1 MSNSLQGQIN
11 EDTLTSLLQFL
22 AMNHNTGCLKLKQAG
37 MAAGEIFFD
46 QGRIVHA
53 YYADMKGVEAL
64 SYFLTWSTGRFIF
77 RNGVAATEQTIH
89 ISLESALLEAAYQA
103 DTYNHQPT
111 VSALSIHVILQ
122 TRSLKEQTL
131 VSLSFGALNLLRE
144 LDGRR
149 DLAFIARDLG
159 WSQERILRAAQE
171 LHEQDLVQVHQE
183 EPVAAGFIDEL
194 RQVLIYIMG
203 PIGEFV
209 IDDALNATGTNRENL
224 TRTNAQ
230 EFLQEISNQLDQENW
245 QQGFTAQAS
254 EVCAKYGIAYK
265 ASP

>member
-64 SYFLTWSTGRFIF
+64 SHFLTWDTGRFIF
-77 RNGVAATEQTIH
+77 RNGVAAAEETIH

-111 VSALSIHVILQ
+111 VTVLSIHAVLQ

-144 LDGRR
+144 LDGKR

-159 WSQERILRAAQE
+159 WSQERILRAAHE
-171 LHEQDLVQVHQE
+171 LEEQDLIQIHSE
-183 EPVAAGFIDEL
+183 EPVGGEFIDEL
-194 RQVLIYIMG
+194 RQALVYMMG

-209 IDDALNATGTNRENL
+209 IDDALNATGTARESL

-230 EFLQEISNQLDQENW
+230 EFLQEINNQLDQESW
-245 QQGFTAQAS
+245 QQDFAIQAS
-254 EVCAKYGIAYK
+254 QICSKYGIAYK
-265 ASP
+265 PTS